1 VTSKDIA
8 QAPDRYLFSLHGGH
22 SLFDGTGSLE
32 EFAEAAVRQEMLVFG
47 FSEHMP
53 RPAAYLYPNE
63 QDPAAL
69 RAAFSGYIK
78 RARRVQ
84 DLYRGRLE
92 ILVGVELELIPG
104 LESFLTDVLEEF
116 QPDYAVGSV
125 HFVRD
130 TGFDYSA
137 TSYAQAVEACG
148 GMEGFCLEYLD
159 TMEGMLNPVRFEV
172 LGHFDLFKV
181 FHSGPLAPSERVL
194 ARIEDLMQCIARRG
208 LLLDLNARG
217 LNKPCRA
224 IYPSLEILQI
234 ARAAGVAAALGDD
247 SHAPA
252 EVGQNL
258 DRVLDHAR
266 AAGYS
271 ELCCLHAGGARSTLK
286 I

>member
-1 VTSKDIA
+1 
-8 QAPDRYLFSLHGGH
+8 
-22 SLFDGTGSLE
+22 
-32 EFAEAAVRQEMLVFG
+32 
-47 FSEHMP
+47 
-53 RPAAYLYPNE
+53 
-63 QDPAAL
+63 
-69 RAAFSGYIK
+69 
-78 RARRVQ
+78 
-84 DLYRGRLE
+84 
-92 ILVGVELELIPG
+92 
-104 LESFLTDVLEEF
+104 
-116 QPDYAVGSV
+116 
-125 HFVRD
+125 
-130 TGFDYSA
+130 
-137 TSYAQAVEACG
+137 
-148 GMEGFCLEYLD
+148 
-159 TMEGMLNPVRFEV
+159 VRFEV